1 MAASSSS
8 KPPLES
14 ELTHSESSDA
24 ELNAEQ
30 LQWLELD
37 SDQSDAEETSVG
49 DTGIS
54 DTHEQKKKKHQ
65 YSGRGGRPKG
75 DAQFRAR
82 MQDVVSAEVVPAATA
97 MTPIEMARAARA
109 AKQSKK
115 TLRSELVASE
125 SQHKDIMYTA
135 LTHFDPGSD
144 LHLVGTAL
152 QKQVMTVAYS
162 EFLAKRN
169 MKRDE
174 ENDEATQL
182 VRYFLQ
188 DPAQASGKSIAKALK
203 AAPYKVYTVEK
214 TSGAVLLETQSWLN
228 GAFFRSLQ
236 QRMDG
241 DKPELLPWVWLTTL
255 RYDETPLNVRV
266 PDAEGTCTHAKVLQV
281 EFKWMCLFKKG
292 QLCGRS
298 PNHVGVESDVI
309 TYLQTVDQQT
319 GETLFKVTSSLMDIP
334 GVEGCLSSNWAMC
347 LLLIFSETLDSRVN
361 VLSYSDSCFKFQMV
375 FR

>member
-14 ELTHSESSDA
+14 LESELAHSDNSSDA

-37 SDQSDAEETSVG
+37 SDQSNADAEETSAG
-49 DTGIS
+49 DINQ
-54 DTHEQKKKKHQ
+54 QKKKKHQ

-75 DAQFRAR
+75 DAQFRKR
-82 MQDVVSAEVVPAATA
+82 VQDALSAEVVPAAPP
-97 MTPIEMARAARA
+97 MTRIEIARA
-109 AKQSKK
+109 AKAAKAAKQKQK
-115 TLRSELVASE
+115 THRSELVASE
-125 SQHKDIMYTA
+125 SQHKDDMYTA

-152 QKQVMTVAYS
+152 QKQVMTVAVAFT
-162 EFLAKRN
+162 EFLAK
-169 MKRDE
+169 KKLKPDDE
-174 ENDEATQL
+174 HDEAIQL

-203 AAPYKVYTVEK
+203 APQYKVYTVEK
-214 TSGAVLLETQSWLN
+214 TTGATLLQAQSWLN

-241 DKPELLPWVWLTTL
+241 DKPEVLPWVWLTTL

-266 PDAEGTCTHAKVLQV
+266 PDDEGTCTHAKVLQV
-281 EFKWMCLFKKG
+281 EFKWMCLFKKA
-292 QLCGRS
+292 QLCERS
-298 PNHVGVESDVI
+298 PNHVEVESDVI
-309 TYLQTVDQQT
+309 TYLQAVDQQT
-319 GETLFKVTSSLMDIP
+319 GENLFKVTSSLMDIP
-334 GVEGCLSSNWAMC
+334 GIEGCSSSNWVMC
-347 LLLIFSETLDSRVN
+347 LLLTF
-361 VLSYSDSCFKFQMV
+361 
-375 FR
+375 